1 MSECASLSP
10 RGIDA
15 HLTEVTQ
22 LALNNQATLLA
33 TGSAKGTVIRYP
45 GRNTNFSLVFMFLS
59 GSSANFSLVFMFL
72 DFYHHNFAILASNC
86 FFCK

>member
-1 MSECASLSP
+1 VGSVQLVNLNNMSESASLSP

-33 TGSAKGTVIRYP
+33 TGSAKGTCYIIEIP
-45 GRNTNFSLVFMFLS
+45 LS
-59 GSSANFSLVFMFL
+59 QL
-72 DFYHHNFAILASNC
+72 YHIEI
-86 FFCK
+86 